1 MLTLECDIS
10 IPSESQSGAHPFL
23 PGDVRLPYEGAAQ
36 VGLWVLKPGGGGR
49 RQRGCGGAARR
60 ETSPDAKPLVT
71 IAALGLAAEEEER
84 FL

>member
-36 VGLWVLKPGGGGR
+36 VGLWVLKPGAGGGGGR
-49 RQRGCGGAARR
+49 GGAGGQPGGKRLL
-60 ETSPDAKPLVT
+60 TLNH
-71 IAALGLAAEEEER
+71 
-84 FL
+84 

>member
-49 RQRGCGGAARR
+49 QRGCGGAARR

>member
-1 MLTLECDIS
+1 MGPE
-10 IPSESQSGAHPFL
+10 
-23 PGDVRLPYEGAAQ
+23 
-36 VGLWVLKPGGGGR
+36 GGGEAAEGVR
-49 RQRGCGGAARR
+49 WGAARR

>member
-36 VGLWVLKPGGGGR
+36 VGLWVLKPGGGG
-49 RQRGCGGAARR
+49 
-60 ETSPDAKPLVT
+60 E
-71 IAALGLAAEEEER
+71 AAEGVRGGSQEGNVS
-84 FL
+84 